1 MKVLEKILLS
11 SNGGSFEG
19 KLAATISWISVCA
32 IFSAYLLIYIYFAL
46 KLEYGFIRDPRVF
59 YLHLFEFSDIFNSLT
74 IIIMVTLV
82 SITSMIPGLAA
93 IFYGLLGRRK
103 TQNMIIAFCG
113 LVGFCVGAI
122 NFYIVLTI
130 CAPS

>member
-19 KLAATISWISVCA
+19 KLAATISWISTCT
-32 IFSAYLLIYIYFAL
+32 ILGAYLLIYFYFAL
-46 KLEYGFIRDPRVF
+46 NSEYGFIRDPRLF
-59 YLHLFEFSDIFNSLT
+59 YRHLFEFSDIFNSLT
-74 IIIMVTLV
+74 IIIIVTLV

-93 IFYGLLGRRK
+93 IFYGLLGRRR

-113 LVGFCVGAI
+113 FVGFIVGAI
-122 NFYIVLTI
+122 NFYVVLKL